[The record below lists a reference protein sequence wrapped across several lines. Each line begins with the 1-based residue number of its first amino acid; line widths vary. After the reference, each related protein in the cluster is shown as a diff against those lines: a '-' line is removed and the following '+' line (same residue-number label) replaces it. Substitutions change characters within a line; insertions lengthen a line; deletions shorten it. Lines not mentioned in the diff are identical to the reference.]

1 MPGSRRGLR
10 MHSSPQ
16 PDRFELQFNYAWNWF
31 QYHASQ
37 RLTAFNFFLILTSA
51 GIVGY
56 GNAAR
61 DHSWGYA
68 IAIAFVGLIVA
79 VGFLAM
85 DIRNTELVQCGRN
98 ALDELEKQLPLVDI
112 RTADETR
119 STLQE
124 VLNHGPEQQLYGWV
138 SKNPKRERLLTH
150 SVWLRSIMVVIAVG
164 FLFGLVAAGIGA
176 ARHF

>member
-1 MPGSRRGLR
+1 
-10 MHSSPQ
+10 MHSSRE
-16 PDRFELQFNYAWNWF
+16 PDRLELQFNYAWNWF

-56 GNAAR
+56 GNAVR
-61 DHSWGYA
+61 EHSWGYA
-68 IAIAFVGLIVA
+68 IAIAFIGLIVA

-85 DIRNTELVQCGRN
+85 DIRNTELVQCGRD

-112 RTADETR
+112 RTADKTR

-124 VLNHGPEQQLYGWV
+124 VLNHGPEARLYRWI
-138 SKNPKRERLLTH
+138 SEEPKRERLLTH
-150 SVWLRSIMVVIAVG
+150 SRWLRSIMFIIALG
-164 FLFGLVAAGIGA
+164 FLLGLVAAVAVGA
-176 ARHF
+176 TRLF